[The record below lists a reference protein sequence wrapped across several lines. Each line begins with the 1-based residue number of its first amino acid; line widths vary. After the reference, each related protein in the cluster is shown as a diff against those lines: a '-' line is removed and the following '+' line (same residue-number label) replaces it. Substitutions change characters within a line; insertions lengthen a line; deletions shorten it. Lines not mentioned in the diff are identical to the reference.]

1 MPWRGTLTVSGCAC
15 HQGVCDDRVEA
26 LRARGV
32 RQFVQGPAV
41 PLLGLPF
48 TAERVD
54 LFKGAGQH
62 PDYLAISAMGQVP
75 ALVDGGDALRD
86 SQAILFYLARTR
98 GNGRWL
104 ADDPLGQ
111 ARTIAW
117 LSFAANEMAN
127 GPAALRVAARFKRP
141 VNIDWATAVTQRAFK
156 LMQATLSGQPWL
168 MPGDH
173 PSIADVA
180 CFPYAALAHEGNVSI
195 ASTRRSSPGA
205 IACAAC
211 RVRRHGGRLA
221 GSGARSNAPAR
232 CWTSEPV
239 SRSPGRRSRPLEPVR
254 RSRWPPAR
262 DLPTVRE
269 WLACRWRCTSPRSG
283 GPGARCATTCS

>member
-1 MPWRGTLTVSGCAC
+1 MTELKLYEHEVSGNSYK
-15 HQGVCDDRVEA
+15 
-26 LRARGV
+26 V
-32 RQFVQGPAV
+32 RLFLS
-41 PLLGLPF
+41 LLGLPF

-104 ADDPLGQ
+104 ADDPLSQ

-141 VNIDWATAVTQRAFK
+141 VNIEWATAVTQRAFK

-195 ASTRRSSPGA
+195 AEYPA
-205 IACAAC
+205 VVAWCD
-211 RVRRHGGRLA
+211 RVRGL
-221 GSGARSNAPAR
+221 
-232 CWTSEPV
+232 
-239 SRSPGRRSRPLEPVR
+239 PGFVGMEGV
-254 RSRWPPAR
+254 
-262 DLPTVRE
+262 
-269 WLACRWRCTSPRSG
+269 
-283 GPGARCATTCS
+283 

>member
-1 MPWRGTLTVSGCAC
+1 MTELKLYEHEVSGNSYK
-15 HQGVCDDRVEA
+15 
-26 LRARGV
+26 V
-32 RQFVQGPAV
+32 RLFLS
-41 PLLGLPF
+41 LLGLPF

-54 LFKGAGQH
+54 LFKGAGQQ
-62 PDYLAISAMGQVP
+62 PEYLAISAMGQVP

-141 VNIDWATAVTQRAFK
+141 VNIEWATAVTQRAFK
-156 LMQATLSGQPWL
+156 LMQATLSVQPWL

-195 ASTRRSSPGA
+195 AEYPA
-205 IACAAC
+205 VVAWCD
-211 RVRRHGGRLA
+211 RVRGL
-221 GSGARSNAPAR
+221 
-232 CWTSEPV
+232 
-239 SRSPGRRSRPLEPVR
+239 PGFVAMEGV
-254 RSRWPPAR
+254 
-262 DLPTVRE
+262 
-269 WLACRWRCTSPRSG
+269 
-283 GPGARCATTCS
+283 

>member
-1 MPWRGTLTVSGCAC
+1 MTELKLYEHEVSGNSYK
-15 HQGVCDDRVEA
+15 
-26 LRARGV
+26 V
-32 RQFVQGPAV
+32 RLFLS
-41 PLLGLPF
+41 LLGLPF
-48 TAERVD
+48 TAEWVD

-127 GPAALRVAARFKRP
+127 GPAALRVAARFKRA
-141 VNIDWATAVTQRAFK
+141 VNIEWATAVTQRAFK
-156 LMQATLSGQPWL
+156 LMQATLAGQPWL

-195 ASTRRSSPGA
+195 AEYPA
-205 IACAAC
+205 VVAWCD
-211 RVRRHGGRLA
+211 RVRGL
-221 GSGARSNAPAR
+221 
-232 CWTSEPV
+232 
-239 SRSPGRRSRPLEPVR
+239 PGFVGMEGV
-254 RSRWPPAR
+254 
-262 DLPTVRE
+262 
-269 WLACRWRCTSPRSG
+269 
-283 GPGARCATTCS
+283 